1 MDIGVADDA
10 SQASTMSSVVTEL
23 WKLDQVKGFTYWGYI
38 VGTTW
43 RANTGLMTSSGTK
56 RAAMT
61 WLMSFLG
68 R

>member
-1 MDIGVADDA
+1 
-10 SQASTMSSVVTEL
+10 
-23 WKLDQVKGFTYWGYI
+23 VKGFTYWGYI